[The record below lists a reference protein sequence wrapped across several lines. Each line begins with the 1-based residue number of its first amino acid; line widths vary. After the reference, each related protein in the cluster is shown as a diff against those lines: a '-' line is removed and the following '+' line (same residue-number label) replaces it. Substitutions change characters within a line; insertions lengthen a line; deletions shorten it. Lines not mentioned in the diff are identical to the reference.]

1 MDLLSLFRAEGSHL
15 YWERMPDDHIAGGQ
29 SGSALEIDRSYVVI
43 RLGEMYLG
51 TTRTLWRKFSPLV
64 YAFTTFDADK
74 HEEHNVAGPGQ
85 LQELGDANLDRVMVF
100 NSRLVGPRPYRGG
113 DVSVLAGLYSVPRED
128 AAAALVSTVGALAT
142 LAGPAGAAVPQVAT
156 LLKTGVDNILGLGS
170 TKLQLGIS
178 DTFTSAGASVNP
190 IRTGFH
196 VGVGAAAGEVP
207 RDRLWI
213 RDGRLVTGPNPIA
226 GTPYG
231 GHDYFVLQI
240 EAPDRRSDWPG
251 LPGLVD
257 FEGRFSSVLADNQ
270 RNDAAKRSEMGAIW
284 QSFSEALTT
293 SPYLTRYDA
302 GQVANDV
309 QTDLKKRLNA
319 LGSGNPFETRG
330 FGRDKVE
337 VRPPEHLD
345 FGDIP
350 QYGDRRPETGESALA
365 TVSF

>member
-1 MDLLSLFRAEGSHL
+1 MDLLSLFRAEGSRL
-15 YWERMPDDHIAGGQ
+15 FWERMPDDHIAGGK
-29 SGSALEIDRSYVVI
+29 SGLAFESDRSYVVI

-64 YAFTTFDADK
+64 HAFTTFDADK

-100 NSRLVGPRPYRGG
+100 NTRLVGPRPYRGG
-113 DVSVLAGLYSVPRED
+113 DVSVLAGLYSVPRGD

-142 LAGPAGAAVPQVAT
+142 LAGPAGAAVPQVAM

-178 DTFTSAGASVNP
+178 DTFAGANP
-190 IRTGFH
+190 IRTGYH
-196 VGVGAAAGEVP
+196 VGVGAATRDVP

-240 EAPDRRSDWPG
+240 EAPDRRADWPG
-251 LPGLVD
+251 LPGLLD
-257 FEGRFSSVLADNQ
+257 FEGRFSSVLADGQ
-270 RNDAAKRSEMGAIW
+270 RNDAAKRSELGAIW

-302 GQVANDV
+302 GQIANDV
-309 QTDLKKRLNA
+309 QTDLKKRLDA

-330 FGRDKVE
+330 FGSDKVE
-337 VRPPEHLD
+337 ARPPDRLD

-350 QYGDRRPETGESALA
+350 QYGDARPETGESALA
-365 TVSF
+365 SATF